1 MDECSSEAE
10 LDDELVELIDTDD
23 NGRIFVRFKSIAAT
37 PFSLLLLF
45 LVGAVELEFVVL
57 FASFDGTVNLS
68 TTISFSV
75 SFSATVESPAE
86 FRSANCFIFC
96 SMT

>member
-45 LVGAVELEFVVL
+45 LAGAVDLLVVL